1 MSSRKRLVAQAAEV
15 TGMTTAAIAFL
26 VVGVVYLGGR
36 LRGSLAEN
44 VELRARIVVL
54 KRELARRRH

>member
-1 MSSRKRLVAQAAEV
+1 M
-15 TGMTTAAIAFL
+15 TAATIVLL
-26 VVGVVYLGGR
+26 VIGVVYLGGR

-44 VELRARIVVL
+44 VELKTRIVVL